1 MKSEIKHYLTFAVP
15 FLFIIAISIAFAY
28 RLNQERSIANSNI
41 IALQDTLS
49 TMRLK
54 NGGLV
59 MYNNAILTTNSK
71 LASTIKD
78 QDGHIKEL
86 EKKVGKLQAYT
97 QVSAVYEIDSV
108 TLRDTIVIVNDRQCV
123 GFGYNDPWLLFEGL
137 NCDSTITLSKLRLNT
152 SIEVGLTKD
161 NIVTVTSPCPYL
173 KVTDIKSVVKAEKK
187 KNWNVGLQVGFG
199 AGYDVVHNGFFVGPY
214 VGVGLAYGFDF

>member
-1 MKSEIKHYLTFAVP
+1 MKPEIKHYLTFVVP
-15 FLFIIAISIAFAY
+15 FLFIMAISIVFAY

-41 IALQDTLS
+41 IALQDTIR
-49 TMRLK
+49 TMKLK
-54 NGGLV
+54 NGALV
-59 MYNNAILTTNSK
+59 TYNKAILTTNSD
-71 LASTIKD
+71 LASVIKD

-97 QVSAVYEIDSV
+97 RAEMIYEIDSIV
-108 TLRDTIVIVNDRQCV
+108 LRDTIVIVNDRQCV
-123 GFGYNDPWLLFEGL
+123 GFGYKDSWLVFEGL

-152 SIEVGLTKD
+152 PIEVGLTKD